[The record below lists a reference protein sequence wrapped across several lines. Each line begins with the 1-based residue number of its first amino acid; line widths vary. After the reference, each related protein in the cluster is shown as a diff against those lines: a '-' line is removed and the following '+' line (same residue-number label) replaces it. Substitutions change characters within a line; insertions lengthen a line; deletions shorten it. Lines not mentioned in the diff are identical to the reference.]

1 MFNATTNKAIDSLHD
16 ERLATIAAAKAVGC
30 RVLDLN
36 LASMAYVNAL
46 GNETAQV
53 YDLNPTDMTHL
64 NERGSLVFGRMVAD
78 LLLGYPPNPDPK
90 AGDIVGGL
98 VKGACF
104 EKWVKPNLVMSSRI
118 WRGVEA

>member
-1 MFNATTNKAIDSLHD
+1 VIDSLHD
-16 ERLATIAAAKAVGC
+16 QRLAAIAAAKAVGC

-36 LASMAYVNAL
+36 LASMDYVNAL

-64 NERGSLVFGRMVAD
+64 NERGSVVFGRMVAD
-78 LLLGYPPNPDPK
+78 LLLGYPPNHDPT
-90 AGDIVGGL
+90 AGDILGGL
-98 VKGACF
+98 VKGTCF
-104 EKWVKPNLVMSSRI
+104 EKWIKPDVVMSLKI